1 MSKLSKI
8 AKKVVSLGNYI
19 AIDDIAIRY
28 PNGVEVNGITMKAA
42 KNQNNAIAFTF
53 NDTANVDAE
62 TGEIVTGAVDAFF
75 YAESGDLKKI
85 VTAWLAEM
93 TLDEIDA
100 ELKENPVKIK
110 IYKMQTRNGRDYVKA
125 HIIDDETD
133 NA

>member
-8 AKKVVSLGNYI
+8 AKKVVSLGNYV

-28 PNGVEVNGITMKAA
+28 PDGVEVNGIAMKAA
-42 KNQNNAIAFTF
+42 KNQSNAIAFTF

-62 TGEIVTGAVDAFF
+62 TGEIVDAFF

-110 IYKMQTRNGRDYVKA
+110 VYKMQTRNGRDYVKA